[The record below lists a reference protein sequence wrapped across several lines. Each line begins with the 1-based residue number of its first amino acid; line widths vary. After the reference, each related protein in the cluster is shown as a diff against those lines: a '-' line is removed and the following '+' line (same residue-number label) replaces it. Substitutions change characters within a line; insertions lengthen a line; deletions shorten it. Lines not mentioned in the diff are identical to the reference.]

1 MENLRTCRFSLYN
14 YLVALEKRINI
25 YQKSLI
31 FTILVA
37 DCPQGATGKF
47 TSDRKSIK
55 SVGTGG
61 SGGRRSSSSLAPA
74 NANSGPVS
82 SNSLGSN
89 FASAASGSS
98 SGGKRSLHS
107 GGYYYYYY
115 YYYYI
120 GILFFSFWYRY
131 SLTRID
137 KIFLLFRFDG
147 FICKTGFKS

>member
-1 MENLRTCRFSLYN
+1 MPEMIHLMNEMIVVSTISSSGKKESTFT
-14 YLVALEKRINI
+14 

-107 GGYYYYYY
+107 GGYYLLLR
-115 YYYYI
+115 
-120 GILFFSFWYRY
+120 ILFFSF
-131 SLTRID
+131 
-137 KIFLLFRFDG
+137 
-147 FICKTGFKS
+147 

>member
-1 MENLRTCRFSLYN
+1 MIH
-14 YLVALEKRINI
+14 RINEMI
-25 YQKSLI
+25 IVCTISSYGKKNHHLSEKSN
-31 FTILVA
+31 FVILVA

-47 TSDRKSIK
+47 TSDRKGIK

-115 YYYYI
+115 YYI
-120 GILFFSFWYRY
+120 GILFFSF
-131 SLTRID
+131 
-137 KIFLLFRFDG
+137 
-147 FICKTGFKS
+147 

>member
-1 MENLRTCRFSLYN
+1 M
-14 YLVALEKRINI
+14 LEMIHLINEMI
-25 YQKSLI
+25 VVSTISSSGKKESTFTYQKSLI

-107 GGYYYYYY
+107 GGYYYYY
-115 YYYYI
+115 
-120 GILFFSFWYRY
+120 
-131 SLTRID
+131 
-137 KIFLLFRFDG
+137 
-147 FICKTGFKS
+147 

>member
-1 MENLRTCRFSLYN
+1 MMENLRTCGFSLYN
-14 YLVALEKRINI
+14 YLVALEKWINI
-25 YQKSLI
+25 DQKSLI

-37 DCPQGATGKF
+37 DCPQGASGKF

-98 SGGKRSLHS
+98 SGGKQSLHS
-107 GGYYYYYY
+107 GGYYYYY
-115 YYYYI
+115 I
-120 GILFFSFWYRY
+120 GIFFSLFDWY